1 MALFIL
7 RSTQSVFCCQEVLY
21 HWKKKLRVSVKI
33 AHCGEG
39 PVIINS
45 IETLAQH
52 AFLSD
57 YEHLKGLHSQAG
69 EQKQGCYE
77 GIYHYTTS
85 QGQIQGRQ
93 TKYAANKKHSKITC
107 HANLPWA

>member
-7 RSTQSVFCCQEVLY
+7 RSTQSVFCCQEVHY

-93 TKYAANKKHSKITC
+93 TKYAANKNIQRLP
-107 HANLPWA
+107 ANLPWA